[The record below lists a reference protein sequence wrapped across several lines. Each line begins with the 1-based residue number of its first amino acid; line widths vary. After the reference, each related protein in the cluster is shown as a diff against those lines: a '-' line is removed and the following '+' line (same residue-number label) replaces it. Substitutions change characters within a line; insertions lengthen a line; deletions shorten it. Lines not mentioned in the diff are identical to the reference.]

1 MLLKG
6 MFKFRGHSWHLSCN
20 VLSSVQKTPK
30 TQIATIKGLEAQM
43 LTMEK
48 DKQKSKLLTVK
59 EVANYLVVTERTV
72 YRLIKDPDFPAF
84 KVGGQWRFK
93 IELIDGWMSRD
104 RSSNQGEPQFPR
116 HSEGLLAATGRVPH

>member
-1 MLLKG
+1 
-6 MFKFRGHSWHLSCN
+6 
-20 VLSSVQKTPK
+20 
-30 TQIATIKGLEAQM
+30 M

-48 DKQKSKLLTVK
+48 EKQKSKLLTVK
-59 EVANYLVVTERTV
+59 EVATYLVVTERTV

-104 RSSNQGEPQFPR
+104 RGGNHSDPQFPR
-116 HSEGLLAATGRVPH
+116 YSEGSVAPAGRVAH

>member
-1 MLLKG
+1 MAFVLHCLKFSREDAETTNNDDQRLG
-6 MFKFRGHSWHLSCN
+6 
-20 VLSSVQKTPK
+20 
-30 TQIATIKGLEAQM
+30 GLNM

-48 DKQKSKLLTVK
+48 EKQKSKLLTVK

-93 IELIDGWMSRD
+93 IELIDEWMSRD
-104 RSSNQGEPQFPR
+104 RCSHPGDSQFPR
-116 HSEGLLAATGRVPH
+116 HSESLIAAAGRVAN

>member
-1 MLLKG
+1 
-6 MFKFRGHSWHLSCN
+6 
-20 VLSSVQKTPK
+20 
-30 TQIATIKGLEAQM
+30 M

-48 DKQKSKLLTVK
+48 EKQKSKLLTVK

-104 RSSNQGEPQFPR
+104 RSTNQGESPFPR
-116 HSEGLLAATGRVPH
+116 HSDALIPAVGRAAH

>member
-1 MLLKG
+1 
-6 MFKFRGHSWHLSCN
+6 
-20 VLSSVQKTPK
+20 
-30 TQIATIKGLEAQM
+30 M

-48 DKQKSKLLTVK
+48 EKQKSKLLTVK
-59 EVANYLVVTERTV
+59 EVATYLVVTERTV

-104 RSSNQGEPQFPR
+104 RSSNQGASPFSR
-116 HSEGLLAATGRVPH
+116 HSEGLIAAGARVGH

>member
-1 MLLKG
+1 
-6 MFKFRGHSWHLSCN
+6 
-20 VLSSVQKTPK
+20 
-30 TQIATIKGLEAQM
+30 M

-48 DKQKSKLLTVK
+48 EKHKSKLLTVK

-93 IELIDGWMSRD
+93 IELIDEWMSRE
-104 RSSNQGEPQFPR
+104 RGGSHGGAPFPR
-116 HSEGLLAATGRVPH
+116 HSEGLIAAAGRAAN

>member
-1 MLLKG
+1 
-6 MFKFRGHSWHLSCN
+6 
-20 VLSSVQKTPK
+20 
-30 TQIATIKGLEAQM
+30 M

-48 DKQKSKLLTVK
+48 EKHKSKLLTVK

-104 RSSNQGEPQFPR
+104 RGSNHDDSHFPR
-116 HSEGLLAATGRVPH
+116 HSDGLVAPAGRVVQ